1 MTDTTSNDKAFIK
14 VSEEVRRLENSLVV
28 MEAIKK
34 AQSRMDQYSRGGLRD
49 LNTDKAFTE
58 EIDAWLKVL
67 PYFSDDGTK
76 IEAKIEASKKR
87 LDELR
92 LLQEVYLK
100 GGNILAS
107 KLARD

>member
-1 MTDTTSNDKAFIK
+1 MTDPTSNDKAFIK
-14 VSEEVRRLENSLVV
+14 VSEEIRRLENSLVV
-28 MEAIKK
+28 MEAVKK
-34 AQSRMDQYSRGGLRD
+34 SLIRMDQYARGSLRD

-58 EIDAWLKVL
+58 EIDTWLKVL
-67 PYFSDDGTK
+67 PFFSDDGTK
-76 IEAKIEASKKR
+76 IEAKIELSKKR